1 MKKRITDERPACPQ
15 CGTRKV
21 VKNGASKGQ
30 QRFLCRHCGVTF
42 HTKSPRYFDAATKQR
57 ALAMML
63 SGRSMRDIAET
74 LDTSHTTVWK
84 WASNSA
90 GEMATRL
97 RGIAGQLEQ
106 QSAAPKIITM
116 EKLSQQLKKGKNAAP
131 YALLVLGDEVLWL
144 S

>member
-1 MKKRITDERPACPQ
+1 MKKRITDERPACSQ
-15 CGTRKV
+15 CGARKV
-21 VKNGASKGQ
+21 VKNGTSREQ
-30 QRFLCRHCGVTF
+30 QRYWCRHCGVTF
-42 HTKSPRYFDAATKQR
+42 HAGGPRYFDAATKQR

-97 RGIAGQLEQ
+97 RGISGQLEQ
-106 QSAAPKIITM
+106 QSAEPKIITM
-116 EKLSQQLKKGKNAAP
+116 
-131 YALLVLGDEVLWL
+131 
-144 S
+144 